1 MPRRT
6 LIVNPRASRVT
17 EQRVVEAQAR
27 LAPVETLWTE
37 QPGQAAELAA
47 ATEGDEIWVVGG
59 DGLVNEVLNGIRPG
73 VEIGIIA
80 AGHSNVFARALGG
93 RPRRISLGRVNGR
106 RFAFAAGIGVDSDV
120 VREMETVKRAKQGT
134 RPGDLAYAR
143 YVAGRL
149 LRGYDERLEVRGMG
163 RAAVAFVSNDAVFTY
178 AGPIPLCVS
187 RPARFELGLDI
198 VAPERI
204 TPAALVRLLPR
215 FVAGRGLAGAGG
227 IRSGHDLD
235 RIEIVCDIPLPLQT
249 DGEDLGDVTEAVF
262 ESERDAITIL
272 V

>member
-1 MPRRT
+1 MT
-6 LIVNPRASRVT
+6 EERVA
-17 EQRVVEAQAR
+17 EAQAR

-37 QPGQAAELAA
+37 RRGQAAELAA
-47 ATEGDEIWVVGG
+47 AAEGDELWVVGG
-59 DGLVNEVLNGIRPG
+59 DGLINEVLNGIRPG
-73 VEIGIIA
+73 VAIGIVA
-80 AGHSNVFARALGG
+80 AGHSNVLARALGG

-163 RAAVAFVSNDAVFTY
+163 RAAAAFVSNDAVFTY
-178 AGPIPLCVS
+178 AGPIPLRVS
-187 RPARFELGLDI
+187 RPARFELGSTSSR
-198 VAPERI
+198 PSGSR
-204 TPAALVRLLPR
+204 PRRL
-215 FVAGRGLAGAGG
+215 RGSSRASSQAGASPAQRG

-235 RIEIVCDIPLPLQT
+235 RIEIVCDVPLPLQA

-262 ESERDAITIL
+262 EAERNAVSVL